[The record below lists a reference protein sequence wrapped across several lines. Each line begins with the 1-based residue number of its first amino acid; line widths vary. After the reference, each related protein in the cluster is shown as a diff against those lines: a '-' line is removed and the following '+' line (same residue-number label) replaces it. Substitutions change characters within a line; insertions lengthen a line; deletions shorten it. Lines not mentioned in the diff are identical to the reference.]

1 MGKQNSSAKALL
13 LTVLSLI
20 LFTPPTLRAEN
31 KITEKGKAPSL
42 FETIWNSPKLYKN
55 KDNPYIQDFSLIGR
69 YHGQYWVSDSD
80 GNRENDWENR
90 RFYFGFNARL
100 FRQFTVE
107 LQMNANEN
115 FDPFYKNLYD
125 AFIKWQPPET
135 KFEIS
140 VGRLDYVYT
149 GMERSTSSKKIATME
164 RALLVNQIMP
174 GEVVGVY
181 SKGKEGDLSYQAGL
195 FSGSIEDEFTQF
207 DGGFGALIGVA
218 YTAPLFYKSGT
229 LHLDYLYNDGDPAN
243 NAFKPYE
250 NILTLWHRGQSGPA
264 AMGIDLTFADGTD
277 GISDL
282 FGLTLLPTYDFAHNI
297 FISNDMLQLALR
309 YHFASSS
316 DDHGINLAKRYEQ
329 EVATGEGDSYNS
341 FYAGL
346 NYYLY
351 GNKMKLM
358 AGLEYWDMDNIGD
371 GSSTD
376 SSEVKTSANGWTF
389 ISGIRLYF

>member
-174 GEVVGVY
+174 GEVVGV
-181 SKGKEGDLSYQAGL
+181 
-195 FSGSIEDEFTQF
+195 
-207 DGGFGALIGVA
+207 
-218 YTAPLFYKSGT
+218 
-229 LHLDYLYNDGDPAN
+229 
-243 NAFKPYE
+243 
-250 NILTLWHRGQSGPA
+250 
-264 AMGIDLTFADGTD
+264 
-277 GISDL
+277 
-282 FGLTLLPTYDFAHNI
+282 
-297 FISNDMLQLALR
+297 
-309 YHFASSS
+309 
-316 DDHGINLAKRYEQ
+316 
-329 EVATGEGDSYNS
+329 
-341 FYAGL
+341 
-346 NYYLY
+346 
-351 GNKMKLM
+351 
-358 AGLEYWDMDNIGD
+358 
-371 GSSTD
+371 
-376 SSEVKTSANGWTF
+376 
-389 ISGIRLYF
+389 